1 MQVELMSLWLPIVV
15 SAVVVFFASFVV
27 WMVLPHHKKDYK
39 ALSNEDPVRDALRAQ
54 NPAPGMYCI
63 PSMLGPDGKCD
74 AKNPEFQAKVKE
86 GPWAVMTVLAS
97 WPNMGKSLAMWI
109 VHLLVVST
117 FVAYIAAHALP
128 AGAAYLSVFRVA
140 GAAAFMTFGLGVLPQ
155 MMWKGAP
162 VAVIMKE
169 VGDGL
174 AYALVM
180 AGVFAW
186 LWPEAT
192 ITLPLPG

>member
-15 SAVVVFFASFVV
+15 SAVVVFFASFIV

-86 GPWAVMTVLAS
+86 GPWAVMTVLAG
-97 WPNMGKSLAMWI
+97 WPNMGKSLGMWI
-109 VHLLVVST
+109 VHLLVVAS
-117 FVAYIAAHALP
+117 FAAFLGAHALP
-128 AGAAYLSVFRVA
+128 AGAPFADVFRVISP
-140 GAAAFMTFGLGVLPQ
+140 AAFMTFGLGVLPQ

-162 VAVIMKE
+162 GAVIFKE
-169 VGDGL
+169 VMDGL
-174 AYALVM
+174 AYALLTG
-180 AGVFAW
+180 AVFGF
-186 LWPEAT
+186 LWPAAT
-192 ITLPLPG
+192 VTMPL